1 LAAGIFLLAFFG
13 FTLAREML
21 KNYEVTKEINAL
33 ERQAAELESR
43 NSELAILSKKLG
55 TADFL
60 EKEAR
65 LKFGL
70 KKEGEAAAIIIS
82 PAKAGEPV
90 GDAEPRVS
98 GEEKISNL
106 AKWWR
111 YFFGPKN

>member
-1 LAAGIFLLAFFG
+1 LVAGIFLLAFFG
-13 FTLAREML
+13 FTLAREAL
-21 KNYEVTKEINAL
+21 KNYEVTKEIKDL
-33 ERQAAELESR
+33 ERQAAEMESR

-82 PAKAGEPV
+82 PAKAEDSSKAAV
-90 GDAEPRVS
+90 EAAR
-98 GEEKISNL
+98 EEKEMSNL
-106 AKWWR
+106 KKWWL
-111 YFFGPKN
+111 YFFGPRE